1 MDEITMKKIR
11 ADVDFQT
18 LTRTRSILSWSLTA
32 AMLIL
37 YFGFILMVAFA
48 PGALTM
54 MGAPASILSFVI
66 PIALILAPVVL
77 ISIYV
82 WRANTRFDGLTAQ
95 ITAKIK
101 DEFQ

>member
-11 ADVDFQT
+11 ADVDFRT
-18 LTRTRSILSWSLTA
+18 LTRSRSMLSWSLTA

-54 MGAPASILSFVI
+54 IGAPASILSFII
-66 PIALILAPVVL
+66 PIALILAPVIL

-82 WRANTRFDGLTAQ
+82 WRANARFDGLTA
-95 ITAKIK
+95 KIMGK
-101 DEFQ
+101 FR

>member
-11 ADVDFQT
+11 ADVDFRT
-18 LTRTRSILSWSLTA
+18 LTRSRSMLSWLLTA

-54 MGAPASILSFVI
+54 IGAPASILSFII
-66 PIALILAPVVL
+66 PIALILAPVIL

-82 WRANTRFDGLTAQ
+82 WRANARFDGLTA
-95 ITAKIK
+95 KFMGK
-101 DEFQ
+101 FR